1 LRIDRIETLHCDG
14 GWRVLSFLKITTD
27 TGPVG
32 WAEYN
37 ECYGS
42 RGLTAV
48 IDGLGEL
55 ITGVDPRP
63 VTKLIARLAARTRQ
77 VRGGIAQQAIAAIEN
92 ALLDIKAK
100 DLGIAVC
107 ELFGGP
113 VRTRLPLYWSHCG
126 SYRLQF
132 AGLLGVAPVR
142 GYEDLRSLG
151 HEVASRGFS
160 ALKTNVFDFDAAPP
174 ALIMPGFGWSTGY
187 PELNLSQAIVEK
199 MAAQLSALREGAGQD
214 TGIMLDLNYN
224 FRTEGFIRAAR
235 ELEPFNLHWL
245 ELDTPDPAALMR
257 IRAAAP
263 MPIAS
268 GEAVFGAR
276 SYQAYLDRGAMDV
289 AIVDVIWNGFREA
302 LAMAAMADAYETN
315 VAPHNFFGPLAT
327 LISAQFCAAI
337 PNFRIM
343 EIDVDDVPWRDDLVS
358 RPPVTDRGHLLV
370 SAGPGWGA
378 DVNEDVAAAH
388 PPRW

>member
-1 LRIDRIETLHCDG
+1 VRIDRIETLHCDG

-32 WAEYN
+32 WSEYN

-48 IDGLGEL
+48 IHGLGEL
-55 ITGVDPRP
+55 IAGADPRP
-63 VTKLIARLAARTRQ
+63 VNRLIAQLQARTRQ

-100 DLGIAVC
+100 DLGIAVL

-113 VRTRLPLYWSHCG
+113 VRDRLPLYWSHCG
-126 SYRLQF
+126 AYRLQF

-142 GYEDLRSLG
+142 GHEDLRSLG
-151 HEVASRGFS
+151 HEAASRGFT

-174 ALIMPGFGWSTGY
+174 AMIMPGFGWSDGY
-187 PELNLSQAIVEK
+187 PELNISQEIIGK
-199 MAAQLSALREGAGQD
+199 ITAQLTAFREGAGQD

-235 ELEPFNLHWL
+235 ALEPFDLHWL
-245 ELDTPDPAALMR
+245 ELDTVDPAALER

-268 GEAVFGAR
+268 GESVYG
-276 SYQAYLDRGAMDV
+276 MDI

-343 EIDVDDVPWRDDLVS
+343 EIDVDDVPWRDELVS
-358 RPPVTDRGHLLV
+358 RPPVLDRGHLLV
-370 SAGPGWGA
+370 PAGPGWGA